1 MSVSQRSD
9 GVHEDIES
17 FTEGVMASS
26 ESKLNYAAKNA
37 DILTAAQDSP

>member
-17 FTEGVMASS
+17 FTESVMAPS
-26 ESKLNYAAKNA
+26 EYELNCAAKNA